1 MQIFAQT
8 EESSV
13 ADLDQRLFN
22 FENSMSIFITKVLS
36 ALKYSP

>member
-1 MQIFAQT
+1 MQIFVQT

-22 FENSMSIFITKVLS
+22 FENSMSILITKVLS